1 MKRKNAPETIFT
13 PTRGDCMARCHD
25 VATVSKVKAAERR
38 DEGEEDKAKSIEAE
52 RVRGI
57 NSYPRPKDV
66 YQQCKNH

>member
-1 MKRKNAPETIFT
+1 
-13 PTRGDCMARCHD
+13 MARCHD